1 MKNTKRIMETMK
13 IKVWRMDSSAFLPSV
28 NHEGDA
34 GMDFYSLE
42 DYIVKPQN
50 CMIGRTGITV
60 YIPEGY
66 VGLIWPKSRNNHL
79 IGAGVVD
86 QTYTGEILFKI
97 VNYYDH
103 DLVIRRGDGI
113 GQMILVSNISP
124 EIEEIDNMGEVKT
137 ARGTTGG
144 IVEQLV
150 DGSGHYPSVFEKVT
164 PTIEEIVHPEIFERK
179 TWD

>member
-103 DLVIRRGDGI
+103 DLVIRRGDGRRGDGI

-150 DGSGHYPSVFEKVT
+150 
-164 PTIEEIVHPEIFERK
+164 TIEELTYPEVFNRK